1 MRDYLLKN
9 KNNSE
14 IKIFLLVKEEEN
26 GYRFFDKNEYII
38 LKPIFQTVSA
48 ALNWLD
54 SLEDY
59 DWTTI

>member
-1 MRDYLLKN
+1 MRDYLLKS
-9 KNNSE
+9 KDGSK

-26 GYRFFDKNEYII
+26 GYRFLDKNEYII
-38 LKPIFQTVSA
+38 LKPIFQTVSD

-59 DWTTI
+59 DWTVI

>member
-26 GYRFFDKNEYII
+26 GYRFLDKNEYII
-38 LKPIFQTVSA
+38 LKQIFQTISA